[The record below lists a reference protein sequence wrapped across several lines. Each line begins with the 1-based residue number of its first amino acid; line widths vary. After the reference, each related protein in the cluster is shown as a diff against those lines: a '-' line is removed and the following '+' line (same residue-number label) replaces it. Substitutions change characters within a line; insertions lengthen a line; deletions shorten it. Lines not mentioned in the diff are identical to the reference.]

1 MWNLLGLVDLLDLL
15 GLNTLFVDI
24 VSSARPDCQI
34 ELSDCQTAGLPFL
47 DLLDFLHQNSG

>member
-15 GLNTLFVDI
+15 GLNTLFVDT

-34 ELSDCQTAGLPFL
+34 ELSDCQTA
-47 DLLDFLHQNSG
+47 LLVWSLVAV